1 MLRNLGP
8 ELRRT
13 VNGREVK
20 HEDPVLALLSRVQLQ
35 VQEHHE
41 VFERG
46 HRLPAVLRVADE
58 HLRTREVL
66 QTVPGVSQCV
76 WMTHRKD
83 PR

>member
-1 MLRNLGP
+1 MDVFRNLGP

-20 HEDPVLALLSRVQLQ
+20 HEDPVLVLLFRVQLQ

-46 HRLPAVLRVADE
+46 HRLPIVLCAAAA
-58 HLRTREVL
+58 HLNKGFYKLFMVVR
-66 QTVPGVSQCV
+66 GVFG
-76 WMTHRKD
+76 
-83 PR
+83 